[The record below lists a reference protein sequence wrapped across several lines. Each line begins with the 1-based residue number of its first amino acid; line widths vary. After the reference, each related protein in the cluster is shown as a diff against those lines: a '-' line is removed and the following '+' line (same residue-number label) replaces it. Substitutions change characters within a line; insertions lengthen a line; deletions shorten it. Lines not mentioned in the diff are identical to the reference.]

1 MEVPV
6 KTVVMTALALTISLP
21 AAAQNAQWQ
30 IDPAHSSAQFA
41 VRHLGISTVRG
52 TFTKVSGY
60 VTYDPASPA
69 TAAVDVTIDAASV
82 DTRVSMRDNDL
93 RSDHFF
99 DVQKFPTITFKS
111 TRVESSGP
119 ERLRVT
125 GDLTIRGV
133 TKQVTLDVEGP
144 SKAINDGMGHMR
156 MGASGNATID
166 RTDFGV
172 SGAPG
177 TVGNTVTL
185 TIDAELIQPGPAAK

>member
-1 MEVPV
+1 M
-6 KTVVMTALALTISLP
+6 
-21 AAAQNAQWQ
+21 
-30 IDPAHSSAQFA
+30 
-41 VRHLGISTVRG
+41 RG
-52 TFTKVSGY
+52 TFTKVSGT

-133 TKQVTLDVEGP
+133 TKQVTLP
-144 SKAINDGMGHMR
+144 
-156 MGASGNATID
+156 T
-166 RTDFGV
+166 
-172 SGAPG
+172 
-177 TVGNTVTL
+177 
-185 TIDAELIQPGPAAK
+185 